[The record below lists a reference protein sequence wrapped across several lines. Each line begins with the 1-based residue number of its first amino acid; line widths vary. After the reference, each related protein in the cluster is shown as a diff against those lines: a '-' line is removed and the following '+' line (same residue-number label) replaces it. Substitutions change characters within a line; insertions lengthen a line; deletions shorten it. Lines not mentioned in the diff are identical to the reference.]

1 MRPLI
6 KQNLIG
12 DIVQSKGN
20 SSIRNAISESVK
32 AGELKKLVA
41 NVYTTSVQE
50 DDGAVLRR
58 NLYVILGM
66 LYPGA
71 VISHRSAIEAG
82 PKDENIVLTYIY
94 TKKIKLPGMTVHLM
108 GGPGALDGDMP
119 FVGGLHIASP
129 ERSWL
134 ENLRPTK
141 AHGFRKTLTPESLEL
156 QLDEY
161 IRVHGEERFRERIT
175 RTHILGAF
183 DAFRSELEPF
193 QSRVL
198 FGLTS

>member
-71 VISHRSAIEAG
+71 VFSHRSAIEAG
-82 PKDENIVLTYIY
+82 PKDENIVLTYIFIP
-94 TKKIKLPGMTVHLM
+94 KK
-108 GGPGALDGDMP
+108 
-119 FVGGLHIASP
+119 
-129 ERSWL
+129 
-134 ENLRPTK
+134 
-141 AHGFRKTLTPESLEL
+141 
-156 QLDEY
+156 
-161 IRVHGEERFRERIT
+161 
-175 RTHILGAF
+175 
-183 DAFRSELEPF
+183 
-193 QSRVL
+193 
-198 FGLTS
+198 